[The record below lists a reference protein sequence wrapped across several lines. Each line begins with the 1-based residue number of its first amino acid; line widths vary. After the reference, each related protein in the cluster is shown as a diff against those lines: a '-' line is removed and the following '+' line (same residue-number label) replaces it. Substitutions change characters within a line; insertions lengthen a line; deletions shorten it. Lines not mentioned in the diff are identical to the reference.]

1 VSRFPARSGTERS
14 GSKDLSEQ
22 VSNAAASDRAARLM
36 RLATYASVASASLL
50 IVVKLGAWIYT
61 DSISLLSTL
70 LDSVLDVAAS
80 IINLLAVRHALTPAD
95 REHRFGHGKAEPL
108 AALGQAAFISGSAIF
123 LVFEASQ
130 RLYAPRPVAHVEA
143 GIAVM
148 VFAIVVTFVLTRF
161 QAYVVRQ
168 TGSIAIKADSLH
180 YLGDLL
186 VNGAVILAL
195 LAVSQ
200 LGWVHADPIFGLGI
214 AAYILYNAW
223 IIARGALDML
233 MDRELPEADR
243 QRIKELALGHAEVRD
258 LHDLRTRTSGRQT
271 FIQLHLEM
279 DGRMP
284 LKDAHEVADAVEA
297 ELLREFP
304 DAEVIIH
311 QDPHGIEERR
321 AQFG

>member
-1 VSRFPARSGTERS
+1 MSSTQAGGGSGQS
-14 GSKDLSEQ
+14 GSKDLSERA
-22 VSNAAASDRAARLM
+22 SSGGTSDRAARLM
-36 RLATYASVASASLL
+36 RLATYASVASACLL
-50 IVVKLGAWIYT
+50 VVVKFGAWVYT

-70 LDSVLDVAAS
+70 LDSVLDAAAS

-123 LVFEASQ
+123 LVIEAGH

-148 VFAIVVTFVLTRF
+148 IFAIAVTFVLTRF

-186 VNGAVILAL
+186 VNVAVILAL
-195 LAVSQ
+195 LAVSR
-200 LGWVHADPIFGLGI
+200 LGWAHADPIFGLGI

-223 IIARGALDML
+223 LIARGALDML
-233 MDRELPEADR
+233 MDRELPDLER
-243 QRIKELALGHAEVRD
+243 QRIKEIALGHAEVLD

-279 DGRMP
+279 DGKMS

-297 ELLREFP
+297 QLLGEFP

-311 QDPHGIEERR
+311 QDPHGVDERH
-321 AQFG
+321 AHFG